1 MKDQKI
7 IEARILLCEY
17 LRKTAIE
24 KGIYQEEIA
33 NKTGFT
39 QSNVSRML
47 SGKYP
52 PSLDNF
58 IKLAEAIGVYFFII
72 DKNTPDDELV
82 NIMKNRWNLSSPN

>member
-1 MKDQKI
+1 
-7 IEARILLCEY
+7 
-17 LRKTAIE
+17 
-24 KGIYQEEIA
+24 
-33 NKTGFT
+33 
-39 QSNVSRML
+39 ML

-82 NIMKNRWNLSSPN
+82 NIMKNRWNLSSNN